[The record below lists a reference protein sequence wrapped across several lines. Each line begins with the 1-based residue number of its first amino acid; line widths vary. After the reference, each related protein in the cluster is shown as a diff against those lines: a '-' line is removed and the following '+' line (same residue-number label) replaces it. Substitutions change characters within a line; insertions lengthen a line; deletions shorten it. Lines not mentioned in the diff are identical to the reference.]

1 MNKLYRLHTKWPQRK
16 ARVSRE
22 KKDLVFLIDP
32 FQCWFIQH
40 QLVSSSSIQNYKPHS
55 VLKSNK
61 LVYSCIHFLAP
72 RQNPGTNAFRHLF
85 QCLTTSPCNANIA
98 CINYIFEVDPCP
110 WTRMTLSLNLF
121 HFMNGI
127 YCLKY
132 QIVCCYKTLM
142 SLLHLKIYLLHY

>member
-85 QCLTTSPCNANIA
+85 QCLPVMQILLALITSLRWILAL
-98 CINYIFEVDPCP
+98 EQ
-110 WTRMTLSLNLF
+110 
-121 HFMNGI
+121 G
-127 YCLKY
+127 
-132 QIVCCYKTLM
+132 
-142 SLLHLKIYLLHY
+142 

>member
-85 QCLTTSPCNANIA
+85 QCLTTSPLSPQHFQNFSGKN
-98 CINYIFEVDPCP
+98 PC
-110 WTRMTLSLNLF
+110 
-121 HFMNGI
+121 
-127 YCLKY
+127 
-132 QIVCCYKTLM
+132 CCFVQTTTVLTVSHDKTCD
-142 SLLHLKIYLLHY
+142 Y